1 MSADKHPPS
10 QDWFDRE
17 FIRRDEHAAE
27 GEALRAVLAEA
38 REALE
43 KGMAALPGP
52 GGLWGPEGSLR
63 QLSLS
68 ASDGG
73 DLCDTDFAAY
83 QCLRDLIEAAH
94 TARARIAALDVPA
107 QQEDCPHCSKRVSA
121 CSCEDPTTTYV
132 AETPEAEPEWVRIE
146 NEARARDGRPLHP
159 GPIPR
164 SAYKNNPYAYD

>member
-1 MSADKHPPS
+1 MSDIIERLNMTLLYEGSGEASDLPEEAAD
-10 QDWFDRE
+10 E
-17 FIRRDEHAAE
+17 LRRLTAE
-27 GEALRAVLAEA
+27 NEALRAVLAEA

-43 KGMAALPGP
+43 TLFAELDEQVNRLYGGEMPCSDEQADALD
-52 GGLWGPEGSLR
+52 R
-63 QLSLS
+63 
-68 ASDGG
+68 A
-73 DLCDTDFAAY
+73 
-83 QCLRDLIEAAH
+83 RDAL
-94 TARARIAALDVPA
+94 ARIAALDVPA

-164 SAYKNNPYAYD
+164 SVYKNNPYADD